1 MLIDDIISDA
11 RLYVEKHTE
20 IFHNHLPDMEVT
32 RQFLEYAYQE
42 VDSPEILAELWVED
56 TSLGLVSAETG
67 SRRYPDVHT
76 ILKRNVAAKIHDAM
90 LAHRDTLL

>member
-1 MLIDDIISDA
+1 MLIDDLISDA

-56 TSLGLVSAETG
+56 TSLGLISVETG
-67 SRRYPDVHT
+67 SGRDVHT

>member
-42 VDSPEILAELWVED
+42 VDCPHILAELWVED
-56 TSLGLVSAETG
+56 TSLGLVSGETG
-67 SRRYPDVHT
+67 NRRYPDVHT
-76 ILKRNVAAKIHDAM
+76 ILQRNVAAKIHDAM
-90 LAHRDTLL
+90 LDHRDTLL

>member
-1 MLIDDIISDA
+1 MLIDDIIADA
-11 RLYVEKHTE
+11 KHFTEKHWA
-20 IFHNHLPDMEVT
+20 IYHNLLPDMEVT

-56 TSLGLVSAETG
+56 TSLGLVSTETG
-67 SRRYPDVHT
+67 SGRDVHT

-90 LAHRDTLL
+90 LDHRDTLL

>member
-1 MLIDDIISDA
+1 MLINDIISDA
-11 RLYVEKHTE
+11 KHFVEKHWA
-20 IFHNHLPDMEVT
+20 IYHNLLPDMEVT

-90 LAHRDTLL
+90 LNHRDTLL